1 MKIGDDPYSERKEAL
16 IPTECQTPTQPH
28 ENYRMK
34 LTPQQTGY
42 EALRKSEDKDTPI
55 SVEEVSEVPPSH
67 PREHQGNTS
76 SVEVKRI
83 NLTQMSKDTSSE
95 R

>member
-1 MKIGDDPYSERKEAL
+1 
-16 IPTECQTPTQPH
+16 
-28 ENYRMK
+28 MK

-42 EALRKSEDKDTPI
+42 EALRKSEDRDTPL
-55 SVEEVSEVPPSH
+55 SVEEVAEVPPSH
-67 PREHQGNTS
+67 PREHEGNTS
-76 SVEVKRI
+76 SVEEVKRI